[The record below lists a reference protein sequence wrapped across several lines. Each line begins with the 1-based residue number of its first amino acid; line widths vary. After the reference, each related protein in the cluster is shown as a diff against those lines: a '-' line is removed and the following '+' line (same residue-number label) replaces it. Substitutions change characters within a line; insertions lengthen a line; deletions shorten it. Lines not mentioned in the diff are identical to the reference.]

1 VDRLGC
7 ETVRVV
13 RVVDQWPTLAGQLRR
28 ALLAEGEATRAASV
42 DVLRVVELCGCGDD
56 FCQSFYTAPKPDGAY
71 GPGHRDVFLD
81 PPWPGLLIVDILQDE
96 IVFVE
101 VLYRSPLD

>member
-1 VDRLGC
+1 VGS
-7 ETVRVV
+7 VR
-13 RVVDQWPTLAGQLRR
+13 DQWPTLADQLRG
-28 ALLAEGEATRAASV
+28 ALLADQETTLAASV
-42 DVLRVVELCGCGDD
+42 DSLTAVALCPCGDD

-71 GPGHRDVFLD
+71 GPGHRNVLLN
-81 PPWPGLLIVDILQDE
+81 PPWVGYLILDVVKDE